1 MVNNKLLKILTD
13 KTSGSTELL
22 IELHHH
28 LKGEQK
34 ILQLF
39 PEIIDI
45 AKKQLSSFQS
55 IQTYLDE
62 MKSYLKKEK
71 NLDNFFIKYDQ
82 KFIDPFTN
90 LFEKSKKSL
99 LNFNRIITI
108 SNSRTVFEIL
118 IRLKKL
124 NKDLTVVISESR
136 PKYEGRILANKFIEN
151 DIPVEL
157 ITEAMIFNKIQ
168 NCDAALIGADKIL
181 GNKDVINKVGSSLLA
196 LASKNFNKPF
206 YVVSLASKVSKSI
219 GFDQKKMPPEEIWRH
234 SNKKLLINNFYFEK
248 IEKKYITKIILG

>member
-1 MVNNKLLKILTD
+1 MVNNKLQKILSD

-22 IELHHH
+22 IELHNH

-45 AKKQLSSFQS
+45 TKRQLSSFQS
-55 IQTYLDE
+55 IQSYLDE

-90 LFEKSKKSL
+90 LFEKTKKSL

-108 SNSRTVFEIL
+108 SNSKTVFEIL
-118 IRLKKL
+118 IRLNKL
-124 NKDLTVVISESR
+124 NKNLTVIICESR
-136 PKYEGRILANKFIEN
+136 PKYEGRILAKKLLEKNIR
-151 DIPVEL
+151 VEL
-157 ITEAMIFNKIQ
+157 ITEAMLFNKVR

-181 GNKDVINKVGSSLLA
+181 GNNDVINKVGSSLLA
-196 LASKNFNKPF
+196 LACKNFNKPF
-206 YVVSLASKVSKSI
+206 YVVSLNSKLSKSI
-219 GFDQKKMPPEEIWRH
+219 GFEQKKMPPEEIWRH